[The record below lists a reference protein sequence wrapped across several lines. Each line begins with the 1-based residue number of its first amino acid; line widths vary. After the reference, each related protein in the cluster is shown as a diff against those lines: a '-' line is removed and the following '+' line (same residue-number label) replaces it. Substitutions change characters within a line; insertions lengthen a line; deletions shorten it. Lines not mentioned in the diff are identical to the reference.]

1 MQKAILIL
9 LVQILNILGLSAQ
22 SQGGIVFTKTNVNY
36 GSITRGSD
44 PVKKFT
50 FTNKGNE
57 KLFITDAKGSCGC
70 TVAKFPKEVI
80 QPGETGT
87 IEVRYDTNRVGNFNK
102 QVTITASDGSK
113 HVLTIEGE
121 VLEKEG

>member
-1 MQKAILIL
+1 M
-9 LVQILNILGLSAQ
+9 LGLSAQ
-22 SQGGIVFTKTNVNY
+22 SKPGIVFAKSIVNY
-36 GSITRGSD
+36 GSIARGSD

-70 TVAKFPKEVI
+70 TVANFPKEVI
-80 QPGETGT
+80 QPSESGT
-87 IEVRYDTNRVGNFNK
+87 IEVRYDTNRIGNFNK
-102 QVTITASDGSK
+102 QVTVTASDGSK
-113 HVLTIEGE
+113 HVHTIEGE

>member
-1 MQKAILIL
+1 MKKTILIL
-9 LVQILNILGLSAQ
+9 LAHTLVMLGLTAQ
-22 SQGGIVFTKTNVNY
+22 SREGIVFIKTNVNY
-36 GSITRGSD
+36 GSVAKGSD

-57 KLFITDAKGSCGC
+57 KLFITNAKGSCGC
-70 TVAKFPKEVI
+70 TVANFPKEVI

-87 IEVRYDTNRVGNFNK
+87 IEVRYDTNRVGIFNK
-102 QVTITASDGSK
+102 QVTVTASDGSQ
-113 HVLTIEGE
+113 HVLSIEGE

>member
-1 MQKAILIL
+1 MKKTILIL
-9 LVQILNILGLSAQ
+9 LAHTLVMLGLSAQ
-22 SQGGIVFTKTNVNY
+22 SREGIVFIKTNVNY
-36 GSITRGSD
+36 GSVAKGSD

-57 KLFITDAKGSCGC
+57 KLFITNAKGSCGC
-70 TVAKFPKEVI
+70 TVANFPKEVI

-87 IEVRYDTNRVGNFNK
+87 IEVRYDTNRVGIFNK
-102 QVTITASDGSK
+102 QVTVTASDGSQ
-113 HVLTIEGE
+113 HVLSIEGE

>member
-1 MQKAILIL
+1 MKKTILIL
-9 LVQILNILGLSAQ
+9 LVQTLGMLGLSAQ
-22 SQGGIVFTKTNVNY
+22 SREGIVFMKTNVNY
-36 GSITRGSD
+36 GSVAKGSD

-57 KLFITDAKGSCGC
+57 KLFITNAKGSCGC
-70 TVAKFPKEVI
+70 TVANFPKEVI

-87 IEVRYDTNRVGNFNK
+87 IEVRYDTNRVGIFNK
-102 QVTITASDGSK
+102 QVTVTASDGSQ
-113 HVLTIEGE
+113 HVLSIEGE